1 VGPYDAVV
9 RAVVASVALLSL
21 LSVAAASSGTS
32 APRGGLIAFSRCRP
46 DGCGQG
52 TDLWVIRPDRSGLR
66 RLTRSRT
73 HNDAPSW
80 SPDGR
85 RLVFV
90 GGATDSSQLWLIDST
105 GGHLEQL
112 TKGPALD
119 EQPDWSPDGKRIV
132 FVRALSPTAQGLVL
146 LNLRTHGQR
155 LLVSLPGTY
164 RHPTWSPDGR
174 RIAFSYVR
182 NQHTGRYAIYTVGF
196 DGAGLRRISRKT
208 RDDYWDPAW
217 SPDGRSLAFTL
228 VYRSGKGF
236 RADLDVMR
244 ANGRGERTLARAPA
258 GWAFFSPSWS
268 PDSRSLVFV
277 ELHSSD
283 RLGQISF
290 VGADGQGLQ
299 RLAEL
304 QSDNR
309 SPAWQPS

>member
-1 VGPYDAVV
+1 MVSTIFLGIRPSWSHRAGLRAAVGRRADSNRRLSRCSVGPYDAVV

-112 TKGPALD
+112 TKGPALA
-119 EQPDWSPDGKRIV
+119 ERAGPRPPEPPDAR
-132 FVRALSPTAQGLVL
+132 
-146 LNLRTHGQR
+146 
-155 LLVSLPGTY
+155 
-164 RHPTWSPDGR
+164 
-174 RIAFSYVR
+174 
-182 NQHTGRYAIYTVGF
+182 
-196 DGAGLRRISRKT
+196 
-208 RDDYWDPAW
+208 PA
-217 SPDGRSLAFTL
+217 PARQ
-228 VYRSGKGF
+228 
-236 RADLDVMR
+236 
-244 ANGRGERTLARAPA
+244 LARHLPAPHVVA
-258 GWAFFSPSWS
+258 RRAQ
-268 PDSRSLVFV
+268 
-277 ELHSSD
+277 D
-283 RLGQISF
+283 RLQ
-290 VGADGQGLQ
+290 L
-299 RLAEL
+299 RP
-304 QSDNR
+304 QS
-309 SPAWQPS
+309 AH